1 LESLDAD
8 KDIQIY
14 LILFIITLTS
24 NINLLISQ
32 EINFHTPIDA
42 PFDLSG
48 TFGEF
53 RSRFHTGIDFKSR
66 GVQGQKIFS
75 IEDGYVSRIEVN
87 NYGYGKVIYIDHFN
101 GFTSVYAHL
110 KNFSPELD
118 KYIKSEL
125 YKSKR
130 NSIKKFPKKNQ
141 LKISKGEVIGYSGNT
156 GRSFGPH
163 LHFEIR
169 DTKSQDAVNPLMFNY
184 TYKDDE
190 RPIIRGLYVI
200 NEENSL
206 VRSLPER
213 KKVRKVNDSTYTV
226 DDFEY
231 NGKVGIGLDIYDIQ
245 YKNLYNQNG
254 VYKVELFIDSILKYS
269 YKMDKIKFSENHYKK
284 IMYDYLSLVQRN
296 KKVLKIY
303 SPRNSN
309 LSFLKNNRFNGII
322 NSDSLKDNSLLIR
335 VSDWNGNS
343 SSIKFKIK
351 VNDSIYSKLSYNG
364 IEILTNQ
371 NYTLNK
377 NSSIIE
383 IDKNTFY
390 DDLLMNISYQSD
402 TLNLG
407 KEKDPFRSTI
417 RIKLPHQI
425 SDTLK
430 LRQSFIGKII
440 NGKISYIR
448 SKKNNS
454 YINASISSLGEYI
467 ISKDSLKP
475 EIKPVNFKSNSNI
488 KLKNTLK
495 LRLKD
500 DLSGIKSYSSS
511 FNGNWALF
519 EYEPKSN
526 MIFHNLSDGIV
537 KNGEN
542 ELIIRYEDGVGNK
555 GVYQTKV
562 YY

>member
-1 LESLDAD
+1 MRLFLR
-8 KDIQIY
+8 
-14 LILFIITLTS
+14 ILFTTLFIS
-24 NINLLISQ
+24 NINFGISQ
-32 EINFHTPIDA
+32 EIDFHTPIDA

-87 NYGYGKVIYIDHFN
+87 NYGYGKVIYIDHLN

-118 KYIKSEL
+118 EYVKSEL

-141 LKISKGEVIGYSGNT
+141 LRINKGEVIGYSGNT

-169 DTKSQDAVNPLMFNY
+169 DTKSQDAINPLMFNY
-184 TYKDDE
+184 SYKDDE
-190 RPIIRGLYVI
+190 RPIIRGLYII
-200 NEENSL
+200 NENNSL
-206 VRSLPER
+206 VRNSPIR
-213 KKVRKVNDSTYTV
+213 KKVKKINDSTYTV

-231 NGKVGIGLDIYDIQ
+231 NGKIGIGLDIYDIQ

-254 VYKVELFIDSILKYS
+254 VYKVELFIDSTLKYS

-284 IMYDYLSLVQRN
+284 IMYDYLSLAQKN

-303 SPRNSN
+303 TPRNSD
-309 LSFLKNNRFNGII
+309 LSFLKNNKFNGII
-322 NSDSLKDNSLLIR
+322 NSDSIRNNSLLVR

-343 SSIKFKIK
+343 SSIKFNIK
-351 VNDSIYSKLSYNG
+351 ANDSISRRSSYNG

-383 IDKNTFY
+383 IGKNTFY

-407 KEKDPFRSTI
+407 KEKDPFRSSI
-417 RIKLPHQI
+417 RIKLPHKI
-425 SDTLK
+425 SDTLE
-430 LRQSFIGKII
+430 LRQSFVGKII
-440 NGKISYIR
+440 NRKISYIS
-448 SKKNNS
+448 SKKNKS
-454 YINASISSLGEYI
+454 YIYASTSSLGEYI
-467 ISKDSLKP
+467 ISKDTLKP
-475 EIKPVNFKSNSNI
+475 DIKPINFTNKSNI
-488 KLKNTLK
+488 KVKNTLK

-500 DLSGIKSYSSS
+500 DLSGIKNYSSY

-526 MIFHNLSDGIV
+526 MIFHNLSDGII
-537 KNGEN
+537 KDGEN
-542 ELIIRYEDGVGNK
+542 ELIIKYEDGVGNK
-555 GVYQTKV
+555 GVYQVKV

>member
-1 LESLDAD
+1 MRLFLR
-8 KDIQIY
+8 
-14 LILFIITLTS
+14 ILFTTLFIS
-24 NINLLISQ
+24 NINFGISQ
-32 EINFHTPIDA
+32 EIDFHTPIDA

-75 IEDGYVSRIEVN
+75 IEDGYISRIEVN
-87 NYGYGKVIYIDHFN
+87 NYGYGKVIYIDHLN

-110 KNFSPELD
+110 KNFNPELD
-118 KYIKSEL
+118 EYIKSEL

-130 NSIKKFPKKNQ
+130 NSIKKFPKTNQ
-141 LKISKGEVIGYSGNT
+141 LRINKGEVIGYSGNT

-169 DTKSQDAVNPLMFNY
+169 DTKSQDAINPLMFNY

-190 RPIIRGLYVI
+190 RPIIRGLYII
-200 NEENSL
+200 NENNSL
-206 VRSLPER
+206 VRNSPIR
-213 KKVRKVNDSTYTV
+213 KKVKKINDSTYTV

-231 NGKVGIGLDIYDIQ
+231 NRKIGIGLDIYDIQ

-269 YKMDKIKFSENHYKK
+269 YKMDKIQFSENHYKK
-284 IMYDYLSLVQRN
+284 IMYDYLSLAQKN

-303 SPRNSN
+303 TPRNSD
-309 LSFLKNNRFNGII
+309 LSFLKNNKFNGII
-322 NSDSLKDNSLLIR
+322 NSDSIRDNSLLVK

-343 SSIKFKIK
+343 SSIKFNLKA
-351 VNDSIYSKLSYNG
+351 NDSISRRSSYNG

-383 IDKNTFY
+383 IGKNTFY

-407 KEKDPFRSTI
+407 KEKDPFRSSI
-417 RIKLPHQI
+417 RIKLPHKI
-425 SDTLK
+425 SDTLE
-430 LRQSFIGKII
+430 LRQSFVGEII
-440 NGKISYIR
+440 NGKISYIS
-448 SKKNNS
+448 SKKNKS
-454 YINASISSLGEYI
+454 YIYANTSSLGEYI
-467 ISKDSLKP
+467 ISKDTLKP
-475 EIKPVNFKSNSNI
+475 DIKPINFKNNSNI
-488 KLKNTLK
+488 KVKNTLK

-500 DLSGIKSYSSS
+500 DLSGIKNYSSY

-526 MIFHNLSDGIV
+526 MIFHNLSDGII
-537 KNGEN
+537 KDGEN
-542 ELIIRYEDGVGNK
+542 KLIIKYEDGVGNK

>member
-1 LESLDAD
+1 MRLFLR
-8 KDIQIY
+8 
-14 LILFIITLTS
+14 ILFTTLFIS
-24 NINLLISQ
+24 NINFGISQ
-32 EINFHTPIDA
+32 EIDFHTPIDA

-87 NYGYGKVIYIDHFN
+87 NYGYGKVIYIDHLN

-110 KNFSPELD
+110 KNFNSELD
-118 KYIKSEL
+118 EYIKSEL

-130 NSIKKFPKKNQ
+130 NSIKKFPKTNQ
-141 LKISKGEVIGYSGNT
+141 LRINKGEVIGYSGNT

-169 DTKSQDAVNPLMFNY
+169 DTKSQDAINPLMFNY
-184 TYKDDE
+184 SYKDDE
-190 RPIIRGLYVI
+190 RPIIRGLYII
-200 NEENSL
+200 NENNSL
-206 VRSLPER
+206 VRNSPIR
-213 KKVRKVNDSTYTV
+213 KKVKKINDSTYTV

-231 NGKVGIGLDIYDIQ
+231 NGKIGIGLDIYDIQ

-284 IMYDYLSLVQRN
+284 IMYDYLSLARKN

-303 SPRNSN
+303 TPRNSD
-309 LSFLKNNRFNGII
+309 LSFLKNNKFNGII
-322 NSDSLKDNSLLIR
+322 NSDSIRDNSLLVR

-343 SSIKFKIK
+343 SSIKFNLKA
-351 VNDSIYSKLSYNG
+351 NDSISRRSSYNG

-383 IDKNTFY
+383 IGKNTFY

-407 KEKDPFRSTI
+407 KEKDPFRSSI
-417 RIKLPHQI
+417 RIKLPHKI
-425 SDTLK
+425 SDTLE
-430 LRQSFIGKII
+430 LRQSFVGKII
-440 NGKISYIR
+440 NGKISYIS
-448 SKKNNS
+448 SKKNKS
-454 YINASISSLGEYI
+454 YIYANTSSLGEYI
-467 ISKDSLKP
+467 ISKDTLKP
-475 EIKPVNFKSNSNI
+475 DIKAINFKNNSNI
-488 KLKNTLK
+488 KVKNILK

-500 DLSGIKSYSSS
+500 DLSGIKNYSSY

-526 MIFHNLSDGIV
+526 MIFHNLSDGII
-537 KNGEN
+537 KDGEN
-542 ELIIRYEDGVGNK
+542 ELIIKYEDGVGNK

>member
-1 LESLDAD
+1 MRLFLR
-8 KDIQIY
+8 
-14 LILFIITLTS
+14 ILFTTLFIS
-24 NINLLISQ
+24 NINFGISQ
-32 EINFHTPIDA
+32 EIDFHTPIDA

-87 NYGYGKVIYIDHFN
+87 NYGYGKVIYIDHLN

-118 KYIKSEL
+118 EYVKSEL

-130 NSIKKFPKKNQ
+130 NSIKKFPKTNQ
-141 LKISKGEVIGYSGNT
+141 LRINKGEVIGYSGNT

-169 DTKSQDAVNPLMFNY
+169 DTKSQDAINPLMFNY
-184 TYKDDE
+184 SYKDDE
-190 RPIIRGLYVI
+190 RPIIRGLYII
-200 NEENSL
+200 NENNSL
-206 VRSLPER
+206 VRNSPIR
-213 KKVRKVNDSTYTV
+213 KKVKKINDSTYTV

-231 NGKVGIGLDIYDIQ
+231 NGKIGIGLDIYDIQ

-284 IMYDYLSLVQRN
+284 IMYDYLSLAQKN

-303 SPRNSN
+303 TPRNSD
-309 LSFLKNNRFNGII
+309 LSFLKNNKFNGII
-322 NSDSLKDNSLLIR
+322 NSDSIRDNSLLVR

-343 SSIKFKIK
+343 SSIKFNIK
-351 VNDSIYSKLSYNG
+351 ANDSISRRSSYNG

-383 IDKNTFY
+383 IGKNTFY

-407 KEKDPFRSTI
+407 KEKDPFRSSI
-417 RIKLPHQI
+417 RIKLPHKI
-425 SDTLK
+425 SDTLE
-430 LRQSFIGKII
+430 LRQSFVGKII
-440 NGKISYIR
+440 NGKISYIS
-448 SKKNNS
+448 SKKNKS
-454 YINASISSLGEYI
+454 YIYASTSSLGEYI
-467 ISKDSLKP
+467 ISKDTLKP
-475 EIKPVNFKSNSNI
+475 DIKPINFTNKSNI
-488 KLKNTLK
+488 KVKNTLK

-500 DLSGIKSYSSS
+500 DLSGIKNYSSY

-526 MIFHNLSDGIV
+526 MIFHNLSDGII
-537 KNGEN
+537 KDGEN
-542 ELIIRYEDGVGNK
+542 ELIIKYEDGVGNK
-555 GVYQTKV
+555 GVYQVKV

>member
-1 LESLDAD
+1 MRLFLR
-8 KDIQIY
+8 
-14 LILFIITLTS
+14 ILFTTLFIS
-24 NINLLISQ
+24 NINFGISQ
-32 EINFHTPIDA
+32 EIDFHTPIDA

-87 NYGYGKVIYIDHFN
+87 NYGYGKVIYIDHLN

-110 KNFSPELD
+110 KNFNSELD
-118 KYIKSEL
+118 EYIKSEL

-130 NSIKKFPKKNQ
+130 NSIKKFPKTNQ
-141 LKISKGEVIGYSGNT
+141 LRINKGEVIGYSGNT

-169 DTKSQDAVNPLMFNY
+169 DTKSQDAINPLMFNY
-184 TYKDDE
+184 SYKDDE
-190 RPIIRGLYVI
+190 RPIIRGLYII
-200 NEENSL
+200 NENNSL
-206 VRSLPER
+206 VRNSPIR
-213 KKVRKVNDSTYTV
+213 KKVKKINDSTYTV

-231 NGKVGIGLDIYDIQ
+231 NGKIGIGLDIYDIQ

-284 IMYDYLSLVQRN
+284 IMYDYLSLAQKN

-303 SPRNSN
+303 TPRNSD
-309 LSFLKNNRFNGII
+309 LSFLKNNKFNGII
-322 NSDSLKDNSLLIR
+322 NSDSIRDNSLLVR

-343 SSIKFKIK
+343 SSIKFNLKA
-351 VNDSIYSKLSYNG
+351 NDSISRRSSYNG

-383 IDKNTFY
+383 IGKNTFY

-407 KEKDPFRSTI
+407 KEKDPFRSSI
-417 RIKLPHQI
+417 RIKLPHKI
-425 SDTLK
+425 SDTLE
-430 LRQSFIGKII
+430 LRQSFVGKII
-440 NGKISYIR
+440 NGKISYIS
-448 SKKNNS
+448 SKKNKS
-454 YINASISSLGEYI
+454 YIYANTSSLGEYI
-467 ISKDSLKP
+467 ISKDTLKP
-475 EIKPVNFKSNSNI
+475 DIKPINFTNKSNI
-488 KLKNTLK
+488 KVKNILK

-500 DLSGIKSYSSS
+500 DLSGIKNYSSY

-526 MIFHNLSDGIV
+526 MIFHNLSDGII
-537 KNGEN
+537 KDGEN
-542 ELIIRYEDGVGNK
+542 ELIIKYEDGVGNK

>member
-1 LESLDAD
+1 MRLFLR
-8 KDIQIY
+8 
-14 LILFIITLTS
+14 ILFTTLFIS
-24 NINLLISQ
+24 NINFGISQ
-32 EINFHTPIDA
+32 EIDFHTPIDA

-87 NYGYGKVIYIDHFN
+87 NYGYGKVIYIDHLN

-110 KNFSPELD
+110 KNFNPELD
-118 KYIKSEL
+118 EYIKSEL

-130 NSIKKFPKKNQ
+130 NSIKKFPKTNQ
-141 LKISKGEVIGYSGNT
+141 LRINKGEVIGYSGNT

-169 DTKSQDAVNPLMFNY
+169 DTKSQDAINPLMFNY

-190 RPIIRGLYVI
+190 RPIIRGLYII
-200 NEENSL
+200 NENNSL
-206 VRSLPER
+206 VRNSPIR
-213 KKVRKVNDSTYTV
+213 KKVKKINDSTYTV

-231 NGKVGIGLDIYDIQ
+231 NGKIGIGLDIYDIQ

-284 IMYDYLSLVQRN
+284 IMYDYLSLAQKN

-303 SPRNSN
+303 TPRNSD
-309 LSFLKNNRFNGII
+309 LSFLKNNKFNGII
-322 NSDSLKDNSLLIR
+322 NSDSIRDNSLLVR

-343 SSIKFKIK
+343 SSIKFNLKA
-351 VNDSIYSKLSYNG
+351 NDSISRRSSYNG

-383 IDKNTFY
+383 IGKNTFY

-407 KEKDPFRSTI
+407 KEKDPFRSSI
-417 RIKLPHQI
+417 RIKLPHKI
-425 SDTLK
+425 SDTLE
-430 LRQSFIGKII
+430 LRQSFVGKII
-440 NGKISYIR
+440 NGKISYIS
-448 SKKNNS
+448 SKKNKS
-454 YINASISSLGEYI
+454 YIYANTSSLGEYI
-467 ISKDSLKP
+467 ISKDTLKP
-475 EIKPVNFKSNSNI
+475 DIKPINFKNNSNI
-488 KLKNTLK
+488 KVKNTLK

-500 DLSGIKSYSSS
+500 DLSGIKNYSSY

-526 MIFHNLSDGIV
+526 MIFHNLSDGII
-537 KNGEN
+537 KDGEN
-542 ELIIRYEDGVGNK
+542 KLIIIYEDGVGNK

>member
-1 LESLDAD
+1 MRLFLR
-8 KDIQIY
+8 
-14 LILFIITLTS
+14 ILFTTLFIS
-24 NINLLISQ
+24 NINFGISQ
-32 EINFHTPIDA
+32 EIDFHTPIDA

-87 NYGYGKVIYIDHFN
+87 NYGYGKVIYIDHLN

-118 KYIKSEL
+118 EYVKSEL

-141 LKISKGEVIGYSGNT
+141 LRINKGEVIGYSGNT

-169 DTKSQDAVNPLMFNY
+169 DTKSQDAINPLMFNY
-184 TYKDDE
+184 SYKDDE
-190 RPIIRGLYVI
+190 RPIIRGLYII
-200 NEENSL
+200 NENNSL
-206 VRSLPER
+206 VRNSPIR
-213 KKVRKVNDSTYTV
+213 KKVKKINDSTYTV

-231 NGKVGIGLDIYDIQ
+231 NGKIGIGLDIYDIQ

-284 IMYDYLSLVQRN
+284 IMYDYLSLAQKN

-303 SPRNSN
+303 TPRNSD
-309 LSFLKNNRFNGII
+309 LSFLKNNKFNGII
-322 NSDSLKDNSLLIR
+322 NSDSIRDNSLLVK

-343 SSIKFKIK
+343 SSIKFNLKA
-351 VNDSIYSKLSYNG
+351 NDSISRRSSYNG

-383 IDKNTFY
+383 IGKNTFY

-407 KEKDPFRSTI
+407 KEKDPFRSSI
-417 RIKLPHQI
+417 RIKLPHKI
-425 SDTLK
+425 SDTLE
-430 LRQSFIGKII
+430 LRQSFVGKII
-440 NGKISYIR
+440 NRKISYIS
-448 SKKNNS
+448 SKKNKS
-454 YINASISSLGEYI
+454 YIYASTSSLGEYI
-467 ISKDSLKP
+467 ISKDTLKP
-475 EIKPVNFKSNSNI
+475 DIKPINFTNKSNI
-488 KLKNTLK
+488 KVKNTLK

-500 DLSGIKSYSSS
+500 DLSGIKNYSSY

-526 MIFHNLSDGIV
+526 MIFHNLSDGII
-537 KNGEN
+537 KDGEN
-542 ELIIRYEDGVGNK
+542 ELIIKYEDGVGNK

>member
-1 LESLDAD
+1 MRLFLR
-8 KDIQIY
+8 
-14 LILFIITLTS
+14 ILFTTLFIS
-24 NINLLISQ
+24 NINFGISQ
-32 EINFHTPIDA
+32 EIDFHTPIDA

-87 NYGYGKVIYIDHFN
+87 NYGYGKVIYIDHLN

-118 KYIKSEL
+118 EYVKSEL

-141 LKISKGEVIGYSGNT
+141 LRINKGEVIGYSGNT

-169 DTKSQDAVNPLMFNY
+169 DTKSQDAINPLMFNY
-184 TYKDDE
+184 SYKDDE
-190 RPIIRGLYVI
+190 RPIIRGLYII
-200 NEENSL
+200 NENNSL
-206 VRSLPER
+206 VRNSPIR
-213 KKVRKVNDSTYTV
+213 KKVKKINDSTYTV

-231 NGKVGIGLDIYDIQ
+231 NGKIGIGLDIYDIQ

-284 IMYDYLSLVQRN
+284 IMYDYLSLAQKN

-303 SPRNSN
+303 TPRNSD
-309 LSFLKNNRFNGII
+309 LSFLKNNKFNGII
-322 NSDSLKDNSLLIR
+322 NSDSIKNNSLLVR

-343 SSIKFKIK
+343 SSIKFNIK
-351 VNDSIYSKLSYNG
+351 ANDSIYRRSSYNG

-383 IDKNTFY
+383 IGKNTFY

-407 KEKDPFRSTI
+407 KEKDPFRSSI
-417 RIKLPHQI
+417 MIKLPHKI
-425 SDTLK
+425 SDTLE
-430 LRQSFIGKII
+430 LRQSFVGKII
-440 NGKISYIR
+440 NRKISYIS
-448 SKKNNS
+448 SKKNKS
-454 YINASISSLGEYI
+454 YIYASTSSLGEYI
-467 ISKDSLKP
+467 ISKDTLKP
-475 EIKPVNFKSNSNI
+475 DIKPINFTNKSNI
-488 KLKNTLK
+488 KVKNTLK

-500 DLSGIKSYSSS
+500 DLSGIKNYSSY

-526 MIFHNLSDGIV
+526 MIFHNLSDGII
-537 KNGEN
+537 KDGEN
-542 ELIIRYEDGVGNK
+542 ELIIKYEDGVGNK
-555 GVYQTKV
+555 GVYQAKV

>member
-1 LESLDAD
+1 MRLFLR
-8 KDIQIY
+8 
-14 LILFIITLTS
+14 ILFTTLFIS
-24 NINLLISQ
+24 NINFGISQ
-32 EINFHTPIDA
+32 EIDFHTPIDA

-87 NYGYGKVIYIDHFN
+87 NYGYGKVIYIDHLN

-110 KNFSPELD
+110 KNFKSELD
-118 KYIKSEL
+118 EYVKSEL

-141 LKISKGEVIGYSGNT
+141 LRINKGEVIGYSGNT

-169 DTKSQDAVNPLMFNY
+169 DTKSQDAINPLMFNY
-184 TYKDDE
+184 SYKDDE
-190 RPIIRGLYVI
+190 RPIIRGLYII
-200 NEENSL
+200 NENNSL
-206 VRSLPER
+206 VRNSPIR
-213 KKVRKVNDSTYTV
+213 KKVKKINDSTYTV

-231 NGKVGIGLDIYDIQ
+231 NGKIGIGLDIYDIQ

-254 VYKVELFIDSILKYS
+254 VYKVELFIDSTLKYS

-284 IMYDYLSLVQRN
+284 IMYDYLSLAQKN

-303 SPRNSN
+303 TPRNSD
-309 LSFLKNNRFNGII
+309 LSFLKNNKFNGII
-322 NSDSLKDNSLLIR
+322 NSDSIRNNSLLVR

-343 SSIKFKIK
+343 SSIKFNIK
-351 VNDSIYSKLSYNG
+351 ANDSISRRSSYNG

-383 IDKNTFY
+383 IGKNTFY

-407 KEKDPFRSTI
+407 KEKDPFRSSI
-417 RIKLPHQI
+417 MIKLPHKI
-425 SDTLK
+425 SDTLE
-430 LRQSFIGKII
+430 LRQSFVGKII
-440 NGKISYIR
+440 NRKISYIS
-448 SKKNNS
+448 SKKNKS
-454 YINASISSLGEYI
+454 YIYASTSSLGEYI
-467 ISKDSLKP
+467 ISKDTLKP
-475 EIKPVNFKSNSNI
+475 DIKPINFTNKSNI
-488 KLKNTLK
+488 KVKNTLK

-500 DLSGIKSYSSS
+500 DLSGIKNYSSY

-526 MIFHNLSDGIV
+526 MIFHNLSDGII
-537 KNGEN
+537 KDGEN
-542 ELIIRYEDGVGNK
+542 ELIIKYEDGVGNK
-555 GVYQTKV
+555 GVYQVKV

>member
-1 LESLDAD
+1 MRLFLR
-8 KDIQIY
+8 
-14 LILFIITLTS
+14 ILFTTLFIS
-24 NINLLISQ
+24 NINFGISQ
-32 EINFHTPIDA
+32 EIDFHTPIDA

-87 NYGYGKVIYIDHFN
+87 NYGYGKVIYIDHLN

-110 KNFSPELD
+110 KNFNSELD
-118 KYIKSEL
+118 EYIKSEL

-130 NSIKKFPKKNQ
+130 NSIKKFPKTNQ
-141 LKISKGEVIGYSGNT
+141 LRINKGEVIGYSGNT

-169 DTKSQDAVNPLMFNY
+169 DTKSQDAINPLMFNY
-184 TYKDDE
+184 NYKDDE
-190 RPIIRGLYVI
+190 RPIIRGLYII
-200 NEENSL
+200 NENNSL
-206 VRSLPER
+206 VRNSPIR
-213 KKVRKVNDSTYTV
+213 KKVKKINDSTYTV

-231 NGKVGIGLDIYDIQ
+231 NGKIGIGLDIYDIQ

-284 IMYDYLSLVQRN
+284 IMYDYLSLAQKN

-303 SPRNSN
+303 TPRNSD
-309 LSFLKNNRFNGII
+309 LSFLKNNKFNGII
-322 NSDSLKDNSLLIR
+322 NSDSIRDNSLLVR

-343 SSIKFKIK
+343 SSIKFNLKA
-351 VNDSIYSKLSYNG
+351 NDSISRRSSYNG

-383 IDKNTFY
+383 IGKNTFY

-407 KEKDPFRSTI
+407 KEKDPFRSSI
-417 RIKLPHQI
+417 RIKLPHKI
-425 SDTLK
+425 SDTLE
-430 LRQSFIGKII
+430 LRQSFVGKII
-440 NGKISYIR
+440 NGKISYIS
-448 SKKNNS
+448 SKKNKS
-454 YINASISSLGEYI
+454 YIYANTSSLGEYI
-467 ISKDSLKP
+467 ISKDTLKP
-475 EIKPVNFKSNSNI
+475 DIKPVNFKNNSNV
-488 KLKNTLK
+488 KVKNTLK

-500 DLSGIKSYSSS
+500 DLSGIKNYSSY

-526 MIFHNLSDGIV
+526 MIFHNLSDGII
-537 KNGEN
+537 KDGEN
-542 ELIIRYEDGVGNK
+542 KLIIIYEDGVGNK

>member
-1 LESLDAD
+1 MRLFLR
-8 KDIQIY
+8 
-14 LILFIITLTS
+14 ILFTTLFIS
-24 NINLLISQ
+24 NINFGISQ
-32 EINFHTPIDA
+32 EIDFHTPIDA

-87 NYGYGKVIYIDHFN
+87 NYGYGKVIYIDHLN

-118 KYIKSEL
+118 EYIKSEL

-130 NSIKKFPKKNQ
+130 NSIKKFPKTNQ
-141 LKISKGEVIGYSGNT
+141 LRINKGEVIGYSGNT

-169 DTKSQDAVNPLMFNY
+169 DTKSQDAINPLMFNY

-190 RPIIRGLYVI
+190 RPIIRGLYII
-200 NEENSL
+200 NENNSL
-206 VRSLPER
+206 VRNSPIR
-213 KKVRKVNDSTYTV
+213 KKVKKINDSTYTV

-231 NGKVGIGLDIYDIQ
+231 NGKIGIGLDIYDIQ

-284 IMYDYLSLVQRN
+284 IMYDYLSLAQKN

-303 SPRNSN
+303 TPRNSD
-309 LSFLKNNRFNGII
+309 LSFLKNNKFNGII
-322 NSDSLKDNSLLIR
+322 NSDSIRNNSLLVR

-343 SSIKFKIK
+343 SSIKFNLKA
-351 VNDSIYSKLSYNG
+351 NDSISRRSSYNG

-383 IDKNTFY
+383 IGKNTFY

-407 KEKDPFRSTI
+407 KEKDPFRSSI
-417 RIKLPHQI
+417 RIKLPHKI
-425 SDTLK
+425 SDTLE
-430 LRQSFIGKII
+430 LRQSFVGKII
-440 NGKISYIR
+440 NGKISYIS
-448 SKKNNS
+448 SKKNKS
-454 YINASISSLGEYI
+454 YIYANTSSLGEYI
-467 ISKDSLKP
+467 ISKDTLKP
-475 EIKPVNFKSNSNI
+475 DIKPINFKNKSNI
-488 KLKNTLK
+488 KVKNTLK

-500 DLSGIKSYSSS
+500 DLSGIKNYSSY

-526 MIFHNLSDGIV
+526 MIFHNLSDGII
-537 KNGEN
+537 KDGEN
-542 ELIIRYEDGVGNK
+542 ELIIKYEDGVGNK

>member
-1 LESLDAD
+1 MRLFLR
-8 KDIQIY
+8 ILY
-14 LILFIITLTS
+14 TTLFIS
-24 NINLLISQ
+24 NINFGISQ
-32 EINFHTPIDA
+32 EIDFHTPIDA

-87 NYGYGKVIYIDHFN
+87 NYGYGKVIYIDHLN

-118 KYIKSEL
+118 EYIKSEL
-125 YKSKR
+125 YKAKR

-141 LKISKGEVIGYSGNT
+141 LRISKGEVIGYSGNT

-169 DTKSQDAVNPLMFNY
+169 DTKSQDAINPLMFNY

-190 RPIIRGLYVI
+190 RPIIRGLYLI
-200 NEENSL
+200 NEDNSL
-206 VRSLPER
+206 IRSLPVR
-213 KKVRKVNDSTYTV
+213 KKIRKVNDSTYTV

-284 IMYDYLSLVQRN
+284 IMYDYISLVESN

-309 LSFLKNNRFNGII
+309 LSFLKNNKFNGII
-322 NSDSLKDNSLLIR
+322 NSDSFKNNSLHVR

-351 VNDSIYSKLSYNG
+351 ANDSISIRPVSYTH
-364 IEILTNQ
+364 LT
-371 NYTLNK
+371 
-377 NSSIIE
+377 
-383 IDKNTFY
+383 
-390 DDLLMNISYQSD
+390 
-402 TLNLG
+402 
-407 KEKDPFRSTI
+407 
-417 RIKLPHQI
+417 LP
-425 SDTLK
+425 
-430 LRQSFIGKII
+430 
-440 NGKISYIR
+440 
-448 SKKNNS
+448 
-454 YINASISSLGEYI
+454 
-467 ISKDSLKP
+467 
-475 EIKPVNFKSNSNI
+475 
-488 KLKNTLK
+488 
-495 LRLKD
+495 
-500 DLSGIKSYSSS
+500 
-511 FNGNWALF
+511 
-519 EYEPKSN
+519 
-526 MIFHNLSDGIV
+526 
-537 KNGEN
+537 
-542 ELIIRYEDGVGNK
+542 
-555 GVYQTKV
+555 TKA
-562 YY
+562 

>member
-1 LESLDAD
+1 MRLFLR
-8 KDIQIY
+8 
-14 LILFIITLTS
+14 ILFTTLFIS
-24 NINLLISQ
+24 NINFGISQ
-32 EINFHTPIDA
+32 EIDFHTPIDA

-87 NYGYGKVIYIDHFN
+87 NYGYGKVIYIDHLN

-118 KYIKSEL
+118 EYVKSEL

-141 LKISKGEVIGYSGNT
+141 LRINKGEVIGYSGNT

-169 DTKSQDAVNPLMFNY
+169 DTKSQDAINPLMFNY
-184 TYKDDE
+184 SYKDDE
-190 RPIIRGLYVI
+190 RPIIRGLYII
-200 NEENSL
+200 NENNSL
-206 VRSLPER
+206 VRNSPIR
-213 KKVRKVNDSTYTV
+213 KKVKKINDSTYTV

-231 NGKVGIGLDIYDIQ
+231 NGKIGIGLDIYDIQ

-254 VYKVELFIDSILKYS
+254 VYKVELFIDSTLKYS

-284 IMYDYLSLVQRN
+284 IMYDYLSLAQKN

-303 SPRNSN
+303 TPRNSD
-309 LSFLKNNRFNGII
+309 LSFLKNNKFNGII
-322 NSDSLKDNSLLIR
+322 NSDSIRNNSLLVR

-343 SSIKFKIK
+343 SSIKFNIK
-351 VNDSIYSKLSYNG
+351 ANDSISRRSSYNG

-383 IDKNTFY
+383 IGKNTFY

-407 KEKDPFRSTI
+407 KEKDPFRSSI
-417 RIKLPHQI
+417 MIKLPHKI
-425 SDTLK
+425 SDTLE
-430 LRQSFIGKII
+430 LRQSFVGKII
-440 NGKISYIR
+440 NRKISYIS
-448 SKKNNS
+448 SKKNKS
-454 YINASISSLGEYI
+454 YIYASTSSLGEYI
-467 ISKDSLKP
+467 ISKDTLKP
-475 EIKPVNFKSNSNI
+475 DIKPINFTNKSNI
-488 KLKNTLK
+488 KVKNTLK

-500 DLSGIKSYSSS
+500 DLSGIKNYSSY

-526 MIFHNLSDGIV
+526 MIFHNLSDGII
-537 KNGEN
+537 KDGEN
-542 ELIIRYEDGVGNK
+542 ELIIKYEDGVGNK
-555 GVYQTKV
+555 GVYQVKV

>member
-1 LESLDAD
+1 MRLFLR
-8 KDIQIY
+8 
-14 LILFIITLTS
+14 ILFTTLFIS
-24 NINLLISQ
+24 NINFGISQ
-32 EINFHTPIDA
+32 EIDFHTPIDA

-87 NYGYGKVIYIDHFN
+87 NYGYGKVIYIDHLN

-110 KNFSPELD
+110 KNFNPELD
-118 KYIKSEL
+118 EYIKSEL

-130 NSIKKFPKKNQ
+130 NSIKKFPKTNQ
-141 LKISKGEVIGYSGNT
+141 LRINKGEVIGYSGNT

-169 DTKSQDAVNPLMFNY
+169 DTKSQDAINPLMFNY
-184 TYKDDE
+184 SYKDDE
-190 RPIIRGLYVI
+190 RPIIRGLYII
-200 NEENSL
+200 NENNSL
-206 VRSLPER
+206 VRNSPIR
-213 KKVRKVNDSTYTV
+213 KKVKKINDSTYTV

-231 NGKVGIGLDIYDIQ
+231 NGKIGIGLDIYDIQ

-284 IMYDYLSLVQRN
+284 IMYDYLSLAQKN

-303 SPRNSN
+303 TPRNSD
-309 LSFLKNNRFNGII
+309 LSFLKNNKFNGII
-322 NSDSLKDNSLLIR
+322 NSDSIRDNSLLVR

-343 SSIKFKIK
+343 SSIKFNLKA
-351 VNDSIYSKLSYNG
+351 NDSISRRSSYNG

-383 IDKNTFY
+383 IGKNTFY

-407 KEKDPFRSTI
+407 KEKDPFRSSI
-417 RIKLPHQI
+417 RIKLPHKI
-425 SDTLK
+425 SDTLE
-430 LRQSFIGKII
+430 LRQSFVGKII
-440 NGKISYIR
+440 NGKISYIS
-448 SKKNNS
+448 SKKNKS
-454 YINASISSLGEYI
+454 YIYANTSSLGEYI
-467 ISKDSLKP
+467 ISKDTLKP
-475 EIKPVNFKSNSNI
+475 DIKAVNFKNNSNI
-488 KLKNTLK
+488 KVKNILK

-500 DLSGIKSYSSS
+500 DLSGIKNYSSY

-526 MIFHNLSDGIV
+526 MIFHNLSDGII
-537 KNGEN
+537 KDGEN
-542 ELIIRYEDGVGNK
+542 ELIIKYEDGVGNK

>member
-1 LESLDAD
+1 MRFFLRILFT
-8 KDIQIY
+8 
-14 LILFIITLTS
+14 ILFIF
-24 NINLLISQ
+24 NINFLISQ
-32 EINFHTPIDA
+32 EINFHSPIDA

-66 GVQGQKIFS
+66 GVQGQKVFS
-75 IEDGYVSRIEVN
+75 IEDGFVSRIEVN
-87 NYGYGKVIYIDHFN
+87 NYGYGKVIYIDHLN

-110 KNFSPELD
+110 KNFNSELD
-118 KYIKSEL
+118 EYIKSEL

-130 NSIKKFPKKNQ
+130 NSIKKFPKTNQ
-141 LKISKGEVIGYSGNT
+141 LRINKGEVIGYSGNT

-169 DTKSQDAVNPLMFNY
+169 DTKSQDAINPLMFNY
-184 TYKDDE
+184 SYKDDE
-190 RPIIRGLYVI
+190 RPIIRGLYII
-200 NEENSL
+200 NENNSL
-206 VRSLPER
+206 VRNSPIR
-213 KKVRKVNDSTYTV
+213 KKVKKINDSTYTV

-231 NGKVGIGLDIYDIQ
+231 NGKIGIGLDIYDIQ

-284 IMYDYLSLVQRN
+284 IMYDYLSLSQKN

-303 SPRNSN
+303 TPRNSD
-309 LSFLKNNRFNGII
+309 LSFLKNNKFNGII
-322 NSDSLKDNSLLIR
+322 NSDSIRDNSLLVK

-343 SSIKFKIK
+343 SSIKFNLKA
-351 VNDSIYSKLSYNG
+351 NDSISRRSSYNG

-383 IDKNTFY
+383 IGKNTFY

-407 KEKDPFRSTI
+407 KEKDPFRSSI
-417 RIKLPHQI
+417 RIKLPHKI
-425 SDTLK
+425 SDTLE
-430 LRQSFIGKII
+430 LRQSFVGKII
-440 NGKISYIR
+440 NGKISYIS
-448 SKKNNS
+448 SKKNKS
-454 YINASISSLGEYI
+454 YIYANTSSLGEYI
-467 ISKDSLKP
+467 ISKDTLKP
-475 EIKPVNFKSNSNI
+475 DIKPINFKNNSNI
-488 KLKNTLK
+488 KVKNTLK

-500 DLSGIKSYSSS
+500 DLSGIKNYSSY

-526 MIFHNLSDGIV
+526 MIFHNLSDGII
-537 KNGEN
+537 KDGEN
-542 ELIIRYEDGVGNK
+542 KLIIKYEDGVGNK

>member
-1 LESLDAD
+1 MRLFLR
-8 KDIQIY
+8 
-14 LILFIITLTS
+14 ILFTTLFIS
-24 NINLLISQ
+24 NINFGISQ
-32 EINFHTPIDA
+32 EIDFHTPIDA

-87 NYGYGKVIYIDHFN
+87 NYGYGKVIYIDHLN

-110 KNFSPELD
+110 KNFNPELD
-118 KYIKSEL
+118 EYIKSEL

-130 NSIKKFPKKNQ
+130 NSIKKFPKTNQ
-141 LKISKGEVIGYSGNT
+141 LRINKGEVIGYSGNT

-169 DTKSQDAVNPLMFNY
+169 DTKSQDAINPLMFNY

-190 RPIIRGLYVI
+190 RPIIRGLYII
-200 NEENSL
+200 NENNSL
-206 VRSLPER
+206 VRNSPIR
-213 KKVRKVNDSTYTV
+213 KKVKKINDSTYTV

-231 NGKVGIGLDIYDIQ
+231 NGKIGIGLDIYDIQ

-284 IMYDYLSLVQRN
+284 IMYDYLSLAQKN

-303 SPRNSN
+303 TPRNSD
-309 LSFLKNNRFNGII
+309 LSFLKNNKFNGII
-322 NSDSLKDNSLLIR
+322 NSDSIRDNSLLVR

-343 SSIKFKIK
+343 SSIKFNLKA
-351 VNDSIYSKLSYNG
+351 NDSISRRSSYNG

-383 IDKNTFY
+383 IGKNTFY

-407 KEKDPFRSTI
+407 KEKDPFRSSI
-417 RIKLPHQI
+417 RIKLPHKI
-425 SDTLK
+425 SDTLE
-430 LRQSFIGKII
+430 LRQSFVGKII
-440 NGKISYIR
+440 NGKISYIS
-448 SKKNNS
+448 SKKNKS
-454 YINASISSLGEYI
+454 YIYANTSSLGEYI
-467 ISKDSLKP
+467 ISKDTLKP
-475 EIKPVNFKSNSNI
+475 DIKPINFKNKSNI
-488 KLKNTLK
+488 KVKNTLK

-500 DLSGIKSYSSS
+500 DLSGIKNYSSY

-526 MIFHNLSDGIV
+526 MIFHNLSDGII
-537 KNGEN
+537 KDGEN
-542 ELIIRYEDGVGNK
+542 ELIIKYEDGVGNK

>member
-1 LESLDAD
+1 MRLFLR
-8 KDIQIY
+8 
-14 LILFIITLTS
+14 ILFTTLFIS
-24 NINLLISQ
+24 NINFGISQ
-32 EINFHTPIDA
+32 EIDFHTPIDA

-87 NYGYGKVIYIDHFN
+87 NYGYGKVIYIDHLN

-110 KNFSPELD
+110 KNFNPELD
-118 KYIKSEL
+118 EYIKSEL

-130 NSIKKFPKKNQ
+130 NSIKKFPKTNQ
-141 LKISKGEVIGYSGNT
+141 LRINKGEVIGYSGNT

-169 DTKSQDAVNPLMFNY
+169 DTKSQDAINPLMFNY

-190 RPIIRGLYVI
+190 RPIIRGLYII
-200 NEENSL
+200 NENNSL
-206 VRSLPER
+206 VRNSPIR
-213 KKVRKVNDSTYTV
+213 KKVKKINDSTYTV

-231 NGKVGIGLDIYDIQ
+231 NGKIGIGLDIYDIQ

-284 IMYDYLSLVQRN
+284 IMYDYLSLAQKN

-303 SPRNSN
+303 TPRNSD
-309 LSFLKNNRFNGII
+309 LSFLKNNKFNGII
-322 NSDSLKDNSLLIR
+322 NSDSIRDNSLLVR

-343 SSIKFKIK
+343 SSIKFNLKA
-351 VNDSIYSKLSYNG
+351 NDSISRRSSYNG

-383 IDKNTFY
+383 IGKNTFY

-407 KEKDPFRSTI
+407 KEKDPFRSSI
-417 RIKLPHQI
+417 RIKLPHKI
-425 SDTLK
+425 SDTLE
-430 LRQSFIGKII
+430 LRQSFVGKII
-440 NGKISYIR
+440 NGKISYIS
-448 SKKNNS
+448 SKKNKS
-454 YINASISSLGEYI
+454 YIYANTSSLGEYI
-467 ISKDSLKP
+467 ISKDTLKP
-475 EIKPVNFKSNSNI
+475 DIKAVNFKNNSNI
-488 KLKNTLK
+488 KVKNILK

-500 DLSGIKSYSSS
+500 DLSGIKNYSSY

-526 MIFHNLSDGIV
+526 MIFHNLSDGII
-537 KNGEN
+537 KDGEN
-542 ELIIRYEDGVGNK
+542 ELIIKYEDGVGNK

>member
-1 LESLDAD
+1 MRLFLR
-8 KDIQIY
+8 
-14 LILFIITLTS
+14 ILFTTLFIS
-24 NINLLISQ
+24 NINFGISQ
-32 EINFHTPIDA
+32 EIDFHTPIDA

-87 NYGYGKVIYIDHFN
+87 NYGYGKVIYIDHLN

-110 KNFSPELD
+110 KNFNPELD
-118 KYIKSEL
+118 EYIKSEL

-130 NSIKKFPKKNQ
+130 NSIKKFPKTNQ
-141 LKISKGEVIGYSGNT
+141 LRINKGEVIGYSGNT

-169 DTKSQDAVNPLMFNY
+169 DTKSQDAINPLMFNY
-184 TYKDDE
+184 SYKDDE
-190 RPIIRGLYVI
+190 RPIIRGLYII
-200 NEENSL
+200 NENNSL
-206 VRSLPER
+206 VRNSPIR
-213 KKVRKVNDSTYTV
+213 KKVKKINDSTYTV

-231 NGKVGIGLDIYDIQ
+231 NGKIGIGLDIYDIQ

-284 IMYDYLSLVQRN
+284 IMYDYLSLAQKN

-303 SPRNSN
+303 TPRNSD
-309 LSFLKNNRFNGII
+309 LSFLKNNKFNGII
-322 NSDSLKDNSLLIR
+322 NSDSIRDNSLLVR

-343 SSIKFKIK
+343 SSIKFNLKA
-351 VNDSIYSKLSYNG
+351 NDSISRRSSYNG

-383 IDKNTFY
+383 IGKNTFY

-407 KEKDPFRSTI
+407 KEKDPFRSSI
-417 RIKLPHQI
+417 RIKLPHKI
-425 SDTLK
+425 SDTLE
-430 LRQSFIGKII
+430 LRQSFVGKII
-440 NGKISYIR
+440 NGKISYIS
-448 SKKNNS
+448 SKKNKS
-454 YINASISSLGEYI
+454 YIYANTSSLGEYI
-467 ISKDSLKP
+467 ISKDTLKP
-475 EIKPVNFKSNSNI
+475 DIKPINFKNNSNI
-488 KLKNTLK
+488 KVKNTLK

-500 DLSGIKSYSSS
+500 DLSGIKNYSSY

-526 MIFHNLSDGIV
+526 MIFHNLSDGII
-537 KNGEN
+537 KDGEN
-542 ELIIRYEDGVGNK
+542 KLIIKYEDGVGNK